1 MENKIVGLVLKAKNT
16 LVKFLV
22 KTIPPLNTLIYGP
35 STSNITK
42 ELKDI
47 ATIEKKRRE
56 DLKKNPDLAKTDP
69 TQYAKENNEL
79 GNKKQELLKK
89 AVNPIENPGIIPI
102 TNFIQK
108 INSFNLCNPLILG
121 VNAAFPKGSPV
132 NEAVRKVQ
140 TELRE
145 IQLLLQNFRV
155 IGGNK
160 TAVGISS
167 IPQPIQQGEF
177 KVRIEQPGLIPTG
190 TTVFIQQTNNNTIF
204 TNMKGVISS
213 FNVPGSNISN
223 NFSIPAPSLI
233 DSSFSSLGN
242 TPQTPTFNLP
252 ETPVVPSLTPP
263 TAASKIN
270 SIANSNKIIEYTIQ
284 IETFDGIDPPY
295 KKSKSGNTV
304 FDDND
309 EPVLATF
316 TNWQLDYETKQTTDI
331 RELSEDIQGIVDAL
345 RDINFKSISNF
356 LDKIPSAFGNFGKL
370 KRLVG
375 KIAEFTSDVS
385 EIAQTAADVGSTAT
399 LALSGG
405 LTSRQ
410 VIERSKV
417 LTEFYDEI
425 LPILNF
431 DLSLEN
437 VFKKQIGDINKVLR
451 GVVPY
456 KQLAIIVK
464 TIKKFVTFVTKLT
477 QFTLSLINFLQTII
491 KTILVVAKTIRGVK
505 RAVEKAAIALPAM
518 FATAGIIN
526 ILGKVV
532 IQISEGLDR
541 AIPMLNEISTLLDVA
556 AQKIAFLQT
565 QLVNLANELGRLQQ
579 TFETCDN
586 LDKRLDL
593 TGSIQGLVS
602 LSTGIGFPP
611 NIVRGQIAGLV
622 ENVSDPNKFQNAQD
636 VSAASEFGNT
646 VIVTKDGTIL
656 VLPGTVWGFGPD
668 GQIVF
673 GGDLISGA
681 TGINFE
687 ETRGQ
692 DLRRSLRKNFKF
704 YTFNKFKS
712 ANNNNLVENLQTP
725 SANNNNLVEKLQ
737 AQAVE
742 AYAETIE
749 KIDDLKADDKF
760 GNFQEVYLG
769 YIIRIQEEKPISD
782 TSKGESNLTRRRGV
796 AFDSE
801 GSIVV
806 GSDLT
811 FSDDLNLIVNETK
824 YRIKRNIQLGIIDIG
839 LPTNQ
844 PIPNDDA
851 VKLEETIGVSP
862 LQINNQKAQANNTNA
877 DNVEGSQTNTD
888 PMAMRTGNSK
898 FEEAQGEPATLVS
911 NQSSPNKTID
921 AASLIQQPFAEFI
934 EENPSLKKMQDT
946 FNLLQGAT
954 TTQLNDIM
962 SSPGVFNLSPE
973 ELSEKL
979 KSNILNSIDPNPEK
993 IKEISKK
1000 TSIWLKGLKKS
1011 TKIDYEQLTLN
1022 MHPKQRA
1029 AFKPFEEYYNGIE
1042 EKEFEKWILFLLS
1055 KNYTRNE
1062 IQSGI
1067 DEEELRDEYK
1077 IKFDQTGKGGKK
1089 LKIVISRR
1097 NQRLRDQI
1105 NK

>member
-16 LVKFLV
+16 LVKFLT
-22 KTIPPLNTLIYGP
+22 KTVPPLNTLIYGP

-47 ATIEKKRRE
+47 AIIEKKRRE

-79 GNKKQELLKK
+79 GNKKQGLLKK
-89 AVNPIENPGIIPI
+89 VVNPIENPGIIPI

-121 VNAAFPKGSPV
+121 INAAFPKGSPV

-155 IGGNK
+155 IEGNK
-160 TAVGISS
+160 TAVGTSLL
-167 IPQPIQQGEF
+167 PQPIQQGEF

-213 FNVPGSNISN
+213 FNIPGANISN
-223 NFSIPAPSLI
+223 NFSQPAPSFI

-242 TPQTPTFNLP
+242 ESSDLLNPSFNLP
-252 ETPVVPSLTPP
+252 DTSALTVPSLTPSAGNP
-263 TAASKIN
+263 QLN
-270 SIANSNKIIEYTIQ
+270 SISNSTKIIEYTIQ

-316 TNWQLDYETKQTTDI
+316 TNWQLEYETKQTTDI

-345 RDINFKSISNF
+345 RDINFKAISNF

-385 EIAQTAADVGSTAT
+385 DVAQTAADVGSTAT

-437 VFKKQIGDINKVLR
+437 IFKKQIGDVNKVLR
-451 GVVPY
+451 GVIPY

-464 TIKKFVTFVTKLT
+464 TIKKFVIFVTKLT

-491 KTILVVAKTIRGVK
+491 KTILMVAKVIRDVK
-505 RAVEKAAIALPAM
+505 GYVEKAAIALPAL

-526 ILGKVV
+526 TLGKVV

-541 AIPMLNEISTLLDVA
+541 AIPMLEEISSLLDFA
-556 AQKIAFLQT
+556 AQKIGFLQR
-565 QLVNLANELGRLQQ
+565 QLMNLANELGRLQQ

-593 TGSIQGLVS
+593 NSSIQGLVS
-602 LSTGIGFPP
+602 LSTGIGFPE
-611 NIVRGQIAGLV
+611 NLVRNQIQGLIK
-622 ENVSDPNKFQNAQD
+622 NVSDPDKFQNAQD
-636 VSAASEFGNT
+636 VSEASEFGNT
-646 VIVTKDGTIL
+646 VIITKDGTIL
-656 VLPGTVWGFGPD
+656 VLPGTVWGFGPN

-692 DLRRSLRKNFKF
+692 DLRRSLRQNFTF
-704 YTFNKFKS
+704 YTFNKFKG
-712 ANNNNLVENLQTP
+712 ANN
-725 SANNNNLVEKLQ
+725 ANLVEKLQ
-737 AQAVE
+737 AQSIE
-742 AYAETIE
+742 AYAETVE
-749 KIDDLKADDKF
+749 KIDDIDVGDKF

-769 YIIRIQEEKPISD
+769 YLIRIQEEKPISD

-811 FSDDLNLIVNETK
+811 FSDDLNLIVDETK
-824 YRIKRNIQLGIIDIG
+824 YKIKRNVQLGVIDVG
-839 LPTNQ
+839 LPSNQ

-851 VKLEETIGVSP
+851 IKLEETIGANP
-862 LQINNQKAQANNTNA
+862 LQINNKKAQANNTNA

-888 PMAMRTGNSK
+888 PVAMRTGNSK

-921 AASLIQQPFAEFI
+921 AAALIQQPFAEFI
-934 EENPSLKKMQDT
+934 EENPSLKKMKDT

-954 TTQLNDIM
+954 TSQLNDIM
-962 SSPGVFNLSPE
+962 SSPGVFNLNPE

-979 KSNILNSIDPNPEK
+979 KNNILNSIDPNPEK
-993 IKEISKK
+993 IKEIGKK
-1000 TSIWLKGLKKS
+1000 TSIWLEGLKKS
-1011 TKIDYEQLTLN
+1011 TKIDYEQLTLS

-1029 AFKPFEEYYNGIE
+1029 AFKPFEEYYDGIE

-1089 LKIVISRR
+1089 LKVVISRK
-1097 NQRLRDQI
+1097 NERLRS
-1105 NK
+1105 KLK